1 MTENP
6 SGKTLPKTADRRD
19 QFLLIMYGKMW
30 DNINRH
36 LTVVWQSSAVLAG
49 ATAVFALVEKGAL
62 TLDIASSLLVLIAGW
77 MVLHAYDANGW
88 YNRNLGIIANIER
101 QFLEPTDA
109 KDIHY
114 FFARHRSS
122 TLVEHLQI
130 HAMLGVVFAIF
141 TLAYHF
147 SIRVWPG
154 RHSPIDNFEPQRS
167 LPYVTATLVAV
178 VVVAFRAHYL
188 KTYKTFE
195 SKSPG
200 IAVEDITPAPSSP
213 P

>member
-1 MTENP
+1 M
-6 SGKTLPKTADRRD
+6 
-19 QFLLIMYGKMW
+19 
-30 DNINRH
+30 
-36 LTVVWQSSAVLAG
+36 
-49 ATAVFALVEKGAL
+49 LV
-62 TLDIASSLLVLIAGW
+62 AGW

-109 KDIHY
+109 KDIHC
-114 FFARHRSS
+114 FFTRHRSS
-122 TLVEHLQI
+122 RLVEHLQI
-130 HAMLGVVFAIF
+130 HAMLGVGFAVL

-147 SIRVWPG
+147 SIRVWTG
-154 RHSPIDNFEPQRS
+154 RHSPIENFEPQRL
-167 LPYVTATLVAV
+167 LPYVTAILVGV

-188 KTYKTFE
+188 KTYQEFE

-200 IAVEDITPAPSSP
+200 IVVGDVTPDPFSP